1 MKAVMWWVVI
11 LGVQAPGMLASQADT
26 SVAPLELRARA
37 DSNDPLALYDLAHAY
52 LNSGRTDEAQR
63 LLETAVQIDGEFAA
77 AYALLARI
85 RVIRSGANGVFSD
98 RFAVA
103 HPSALAGSPDSAT
116 LLFRRSALLEP
127 MQELDPPAGLEQPA
141 SWRSPLWGALQ
152 EFWHGRFDQS
162 AAKLE
167 VAIAK
172 ADRKHHEPPP
182 VALWYHALS
191 EYSLQHVDSSI
202 VDLERLLD
210 AIRID
215 SSLVQQSTNQRVRYA
230 LAYLHQQVGH
240 TQVAESLYQQVIEH
254 DLSLDLAHMQL
265 ARLYET
271 AERWPDAVRERR
283 AALMIAPDDPTFLY
297 DLGVTLLE
305 ARQLGDAAETLRRV
319 IARCPRN
326 TRAYYALG
334 LVLERM
340 QQPQSA
346 GEAYDRF
353 LQLAPSRYADM
364 IADAKARREHLPQ

>member
-1 MKAVMWWVVI
+1 M
-11 LGVQAPGMLASQADT
+11 
-26 SVAPLELRARA
+26 
-37 DSNDPLALYDLAHAY
+37 
-52 LNSGRTDEAQR
+52 
-63 LLETAVQIDGEFAA
+63 QIDGEFAA

-103 HPSALAGSPDSAT
+103 HPSVLAGSPDSAT

-162 AAKLE
+162 AAKLQL
-167 VAIAK
+167 AIAK
-172 ADRKHHEPPP
+172 ADKKHHAPPP

-191 EYSLQHVDSSI
+191 EYSLRHVDTSI

-210 AIRID
+210 AIKID
-215 SSLVQQSTNQRVRYA
+215 SSLLEQSTNQRVRYA
-230 LAYLHQQVGH
+230 LAYLHQLAGH
-240 TQVAESLYQQVIEH
+240 TQAAESLYQQVIER

-271 AERWPDAVRERR
+271 EERWTDAIRERR
-283 AALMIAPDDPTFLY
+283 AALMIAPEDPTFLY

-305 ARQLGDAAETLRRV
+305 AGELSEAADTLRRV
-319 IARCPRN
+319 VVRCPRN

-334 LVLERM
+334 LTLERM
-340 QQPQSA
+340 RQPQSA
-346 GEAYDRF
+346 GAAYDRF
-353 LQLAPSRYADM
+353 LQLAPSRYAEM
-364 IADAKARREHLPQ
+364 ISDAKARREHLDAGH